1 MSQASFF
8 YGNKLEL
15 SRALQFVSVCHYE
28 APEAMRSTIA
38 FLYHVFSITPNEKH
52 IGIYWNVRHKQFLWL
67 NGANCNQHD
76 VYTEPGDETN
86 DIPRGFGFKPSDWLL
101 RVKLFRIR
109 RNVHVQ

>member
-28 APEAMRSTIA
+28 APAAMRSTIA
-38 FLYHVFSITPNEKH
+38 FLYHEFSTKPNEERFA
-52 IGIYWNVRHKQFLWL
+52 IYWNLHHKQFIWL
-67 NGANCNQHD
+67 NGANRNQHD
-76 VYTEPGDETN
+76 VYLLYTN
-86 DIPRGFGFKPSDWLL
+86 DIPMWFGFKASDWLL

-109 RNVHVQ
+109 RNIHVQ